1 MYQKILVPLDG
12 SQRAE
17 TILQHVEP
25 LARGWGAAVVLLQ
38 VVESS
43 MIMGY
48 EGMNITIQESDLV
61 QLREQVENYV
71 NGMAEELEQRGLEVT
86 AQVILGPVV
95 EGIIET
101 ANEEQADLV
110 AMASHGRTGLSRV
123 FYGSVASGV
132 LNRIDR
138 PLLLIRSTG
147 LVSEPET

>member
-1 MYQKILVPLDG
+1 MYKKILVPLDG

-17 TILQHVEP
+17 AILEHVKP
-25 LARGWGAAVVLLQ
+25 LALGWGARVVLLQ

-48 EGMNITIQESDLV
+48 EGMNITIQESELS
-61 QLREQVENYV
+61 QLREQVENYLA
-71 NGMAEELEQRGLEVT
+71 GMAETLEKAGLSAE
-86 AQVILGPVV
+86 AKVILGPVV

-101 ANEEQADLV
+101 ANSENADLV

-123 FYGSVASGV
+123 FYGSVAAGV

-138 PLLLIRSTG
+138 PLLLIRTQA
-147 LVSEPET
+147 

>member
-17 TILQHVEP
+17 KIIEHVQP
-25 LARGWGAAVVLLQ
+25 LALGWGAAVVLLQ

-48 EGMNITIQESDLV
+48 EGMNITIQESELSS
-61 QLREQVENYV
+61 LREHVENYV
-71 NGMAEELEQRGLEVT
+71 NDMAQRLEQRGLKAEARV
-86 AQVILGPVV
+86 VMGPVV

-101 ANEEQADLV
+101 AEAVKADLV

-123 FYGSVASGV
+123 FYGSVAAGV

-138 PLLLIRSTG
+138 PLLLIRTQD
-147 LVSEPET
+147 